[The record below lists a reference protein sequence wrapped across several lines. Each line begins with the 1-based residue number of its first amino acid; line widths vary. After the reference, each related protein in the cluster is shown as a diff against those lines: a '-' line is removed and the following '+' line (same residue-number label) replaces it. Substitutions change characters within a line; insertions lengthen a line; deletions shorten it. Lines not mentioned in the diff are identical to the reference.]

1 MRTGA
6 IFARGSCL
14 ALKWIALLGI
24 VFALGVGS
32 SAAQSTNAD
41 DLELK
46 ISSVTINGSSA
57 STVTLDEDST
67 ALVVVTLS
75 AALPEADPDGT
86 DTTVD
91 LSVGVDGIQPTAG
104 SFVTGE
110 AEVGDVQID
119 GGDITDSSSLA
130 DLRTW
135 DEGDRTVR
143 FQLEL
148 DNDQG
153 QFDDAVDEEFSLTF
167 TLADLTGNG
176 DDVEGDTVITLATE
190 DDPANPGTPRTVTIT
205 KTIKIDD
212 DDEQEYLFDIKTAA
226 DSRREDAT
234 IRVELEADPRRPEA
248 EDIEVQLYLES
259 DDADVARRYEI
270 VGDSTADEHT
280 FDETDANAVYEI
292 DVRLRPALG
301 NSDGDRDD
309 DTIMLE
315 ADLTDP
321 NHRRILTVEEE
332 IVVKD
337 IHGLPASDKI
347 TAKAYMDDDGDP
359 GDDEAMSMM
368 EGGDPVHVTVT
379 VDRGDSGFPLG
390 EDLEV
395 SLVAADPDQR
405 LDFSFPDGGNKLTIA
420 SGMDEQT
427 ATIKLEALEDRDVGP
442 EDLVLNLVV
451 TGKDDDN
458 GPGERM
464 GQPFSIAI
472 GDVTPKLVQPKD
484 GWEEAVKTAMG
495 GDPEGDP
502 PHVLNPGMDFMLMGG
517 NLFEAGMIPVDITYS
532 ASVQGDAA
540 SVTVA
545 GDTLTVTAGMVSGP
559 AMATVTITATAERQ
573 GDSFL
578 PTQEVDNVANVTFPV
593 HVDLMPLAVTVTADR
608 MEIMEGESATITA
621 TANRGVVGDTTIML
635 DVISSDSSDD
645 HMLEIM
651 IPDTMTSGSTQLG
664 AGEDDDY
671 DDMSYTVVAT
681 GPGIDGSQNLV
692 ISVTDND
699 EAPTPER
706 TVKAQADPQ
715 SVFDANVGSDF
726 VKDGDAVSFDAGMLF
741 EEFGA
746 DVDPVFAVTSSDDM
760 VVGAV
765 MMGSM
770 LTLTP
775 AGYGSATIAVTVT
788 DLTSDHTAT
797 ASGDVMVGLADVS
810 VMVAAADMMIDEGGS
825 TMITATASR
834 MLEGDERVT
843 VNLAVVGEAT
853 LSADSIE
860 IAADSDSGSVTLMS
874 TDDDVH
880 EQGEMVTV
888 IASGAGIDGNISIE
902 IAVTDNDDAP
912 VVELTVTAKDDAAQ
926 MILDAV
932 ATAAGGADWMVGG
945 MVATVDMADLFTA
958 DEGTS
963 ISYAGMSSSEAVMV
977 GTSGTML
984 MLTPM
989 AEGVSTITV
998 TASDSASMD
1007 VARVDADVAVAL
1019 QTLSISMAASADTV
1033 MEGGSV
1039 TLTATANRAVT
1050 AETMLTVTVT
1060 GDTDAVEADT
1070 MITIAMGQMAG
1081 TGMVMAVEDDD
1092 SADAMVA
1099 VVVSGDGI
1107 SGGAASFDI
1116 AITDNDPTVSAKTS
1130 AEVDA
1135 VFTVAVATAS
1145 GTDGWVPTSQ
1155 GGEAAMLDMGDLF
1168 DTNGSPTLEY
1178 MAESSAA
1185 DMVAV
1190 SASGSMLT
1198 LTPMAMGDATITVTA
1213 TDSSGDMYDTATVMS
1228 SVMVGQAALEVTVSP
1243 ETASIAEGG
1252 DSVEISAMLN
1262 RPAAANV
1269 EVMLIRDAT
1278 SSAGEDDYSLAPS
1291 AMITVMAGETM
1302 GMATLTATDDVT
1314 VEGDESVTLVARVK
1328 DMGDVGTVMVSIM
1341 DNDAVSKFTLSGP
1354 MDTNL
1359 VEGQEYELTVTA
1371 DPAVQVDTEVTI
1383 MRDRGASDADDADFT
1398 VGSVMLS
1405 AGDATGTTMLV
1416 VTDDGMDDS
1425 GHGMPEVLVLYG
1437 MANGESTNSLTFNIW
1452 DAAVPALPVIAQ
1464 LLLAAFLALGG
1475 YRRYR
1480 RR

>member
-14 ALKWIALLGI
+14 ALKWVALFGLVVALGAGSAVAQTTGVTITGPSNNTVNEGGTATYTVAVRAYVGVATDATTPNNPDPFNVVLGAPTVDSTTDAAEAGELDDLNANAYVLSVRFDPPSNSSTTNRLLFTGSQTISVGTLHDNDAENERFTIAFTPLTGVDAVFPTANVTETTPIALPPNPPTTLIIDDDETQGYTLTLAPGQTPTEGNAFT
-24 VFALGVGS
+24 VNLAASPAHVNGSGTMQVVLDKGS
-32 SAAQSTNAD
+32 SPWTSGPWTFTIDDGDDAQPVVVNNQATAAEDTTVELAITQTAGDRNRVTDTVTVSAHIGPAGASRQVASLSIDVADANALQAVTAKVVNAD
-41 DLELK
+41 GIAIDPQPMSVEEGESVKIAVMPVDKDGKVTTANEKLTIALASSGTADARDFRLSAPITIDASQNKSNVVDLIVE
-46 ISSVTINGSSA
+46 T
-57 STVTLDEDST
+57 DED
-67 ALVVVTLS
+67 VGMETLMLDATVS
-75 AALPEADPDGT
+75 GEPANGT
-86 DTTVD
+86 DTKMVA
-91 LSVGVDGIQPTAG
+91 GVLELELADATDKRIQPKSEEDAYPLITGPMEAAAGDDGLNPGESFMVPMDDLFTLMAGYTATYGATSDG
-104 SFVTGE
+104 SAVSITE
-110 AEVGDVQID
+110 RGDV
-119 GGDITDSSSLA
+119 
-130 DLRTW
+130 
-135 DEGDRTVR
+135 
-143 FQLEL
+143 
-148 DNDQG
+148 
-153 QFDDAVDEEFSLTF
+153 
-167 TLADLTGNG
+167 
-176 DDVEGDTVITLATE
+176 
-190 DDPANPGTPRTVTIT
+190 VTIT
-205 KTIKIDD
+205 
-212 DDEQEYLFDIKTAA
+212 A
-226 DSRREDAT
+226 
-234 IRVELEADPRRPEA
+234 
-248 EDIEVQLYLES
+248 
-259 DDADVARRYEI
+259 
-270 VGDSTADEHT
+270 
-280 FDETDANAVYEI
+280 
-292 DVRLRPALG
+292 
-301 NSDGDRDD
+301 
-309 DTIMLE
+309 
-315 ADLTDP
+315 
-321 NHRRILTVEEE
+321 EEE
-332 IVVKD
+332 GTSK
-337 IHGLPASDKI
+337 
-347 TAKAYMDDDGDP
+347 
-359 GDDEAMSMM
+359 
-368 EGGDPVHVTVT
+368 VTVT
-379 VDRGDSGFPLG
+379 GTASMAASSFAPSQTVSNVASIMF
-390 EDLEV
+390 EV
-395 SLVAADPDQR
+395 TVADKMLTVTVAADPPEIDE
-405 LDFSFPDGGNKLTIA
+405 GGM
-420 SGMDEQT
+420 S
-427 ATIKLEALEDRDVGP
+427 
-442 EDLVLNLVV
+442 
-451 TGKDDDN
+451 
-458 GPGERM
+458 
-464 GQPFSIAI
+464 
-472 GDVTPKLVQPKD
+472 
-484 GWEEAVKTAMG
+484 
-495 GDPEGDP
+495 
-502 PHVLNPGMDFMLMGG
+502 
-517 NLFEAGMIPVDITYS
+517 
-532 ASVQGDAA
+532 
-540 SVTVA
+540 
-545 GDTLTVTAGMVSGP
+545 
-559 AMATVTITATAERQ
+559 TITAMASR
-573 GDSFL
+573 
-578 PTQEVDNVANVTFPV
+578 
-593 HVDLMPLAVTVTADR
+593 AVTSGD
-608 MEIMEGESATITA
+608 GEVMIALD
-621 TANRGVVGDTTIML
+621 VVGNATLDMESITIAMGA
-635 DVISSDSSDD
+635 
-645 HMLEIM
+645 M
-651 IPDTMTSGSTQLG
+651 SGSAILT
-664 AGEDDDY
+664 AMEDDDY
-671 DDMSYTVVAT
+671 DNETVTVVAT
-681 GPGIDGSQNLV
+681 GSGIDGTMQV
-692 ISVTDND
+692 EIMVTDND
-699 EAPTPER
+699 EAPT
-706 TVKAQADPQ
+706 TVMTKADAQ
-715 SVFDANVGSDF
+715 SVFDDNVGSDF
-726 VKDGDAVSFDAGMLF
+726 VKGGDAVSFDAGDLF
-741 EEFGA
+741 EQFGA

-760 VVGAV
+760 VVGAAIS
-765 MMGSM
+765 GSM

-775 AGYGSATIAVTVT
+775 AGYGSATVSVTVT
-788 DLTSDHTAT
+788 DRATGDTAT

-810 VMVAAADMMIDEGGS
+810 VMVTAADMMIDEGGS
-825 TMITATASR
+825 TMITATTSR
-834 MLEGDERVT
+834 MLEGDEMVT
-843 VNLAVVGEAT
+843 VNLAVVGDAT

-860 IAADSDSGSVTLMS
+860 IAAGSDSGSVTLMS

-888 IASGAGIDGNISIE
+888 IASGGGIDGNMSIE

-912 VVELTVTAKDDAAQ
+912 VIEPTVTAKDDAAQ

-958 DEGTS
+958 DEGAS

-989 AEGVSTITV
+989 AEGVSSITV
-998 TASDSASMD
+998 TASDSTSMD

-1019 QTLSISMAASADTV
+1019 QTLSIGVAAEAATV

-1050 AETMLTVTVT
+1050 VETMLTVTVT
-1060 GDTDAVEADT
+1060 GDTDAVSADA
-1070 MITIAMGQMAG
+1070 MITIAMGQTTG
-1081 TGMVMAVEDDD
+1081 TGMVMALEDDD
-1092 SADAMVA
+1092 SADAMVS
-1099 VVVSGDGI
+1099 VVVSGTVL
-1107 SGGAASFDI
+1107 ASPVTFDI
-1116 AITDNDPTVSAKTS
+1116 AITDNDPTVSAKTQ

-1155 GGEAAMLDMGDLF
+1155 GGEAATLDMGDLF

-1328 DMGDVGTVMVSIM
+1328 DLGDVGTVMVSIM